1 MVKAVLSIRSVER
14 GRRINVGPL
23 RLNDIIVFLL
33 LLLLVVVVVLVE
45 ARRVVGDVEM
55 NRFGLIMSS
64 ELVGSGEP
72 FPTDR
77 AFEFLDQRMR
87 PHVFREVRRFREL
100 GRASL
105 HRTLK
110 WL

>member
-23 RLNDIIVFLL
+23 RLNDIIAFLL
-33 LLLLVVVVVLVE
+33 LLLLLLIVVVLVE

-55 NRFGLIMSS
+55 DRFGLIMSS

-77 AFEFLDQRMR
+77 AFEFLDQGMR
-87 PHVFREVRRFREL
+87 PHVL
-100 GRASL
+100 
-105 HRTLK
+105 
-110 WL
+110 